1 MKRYWRRKIISF
13 IMSTITFSCA
23 IITLV
28 PLILILLYLVI
39 KGISAINLDFFIQLP
54 KPVGEPG
61 GGMANAIV
69 GSIILL
75 SLASLI
81 GLLIGIMAG
90 VYLAEFGNNWMGWNV
105 RFFADLLNGVPSIV
119 VGIFVYSIIVLPMKR
134 FSAIA
139 GGIALGIMMIPMVAR
154 TTEEMIRLVPVGLRE
169 ASLALGV
176 PQWKTTIRIVLR
188 TAIGGI
194 VTGAMVA
201 LARVAGETAP
211 LLFTAFGNRFWHS
224 GMDQPIAALT
234 LQIFAYAISP
244 FEDWHAQA
252 WAGALVLI
260 TMILIVSMVARFFI
274 GSRDTGR

>member
-1 MKRYWRRKIISF
+1 
-13 IMSTITFSCA
+13 MSTITFSCA
-23 IITLV
+23 LITLV
-28 PLILILLYLVI
+28 PLILILFYIFI

-81 GLLIGIMAG
+81 GLPMGIMAG
-90 VYLAEFGNNWMGWNV
+90 VYLAEFGNNWMGWHV
-105 RFFADLLNGVPSIV
+105 RFFADLLNGVPSIA

-154 TTEEMIRLVPVGLRE
+154 TTEEMIKLVPVGLRE

-188 TAIGGI
+188 TAMGGI

-224 GMDQPIAALT
+224 GLDQPIASLT
-234 LQIFAYAISP
+234 LQIFAYAVSP
-244 FEDWHAQA
+244 FEDWRAQA

-260 TMILIVSMVARFFI
+260 SMILIVSMAARFFT
-274 GSRDTGR
+274 GSRVARR